1 MQNLIGTG
9 YVLEVDTT
17 TAVATN
23 TRGTDANYKVV
34 ACLTSNGVE
43 VTNASQDISNK
54 CDNGFASSVPGLG
67 SSTFSGDGQ
76 AVSLTETEEDTMI
89 NYQILLG
96 LAVNKTVFF
105 LRMTDAAGLTVREG
119 KVWISSYSETAPN
132 ADAYTFTATFQVT
145 GELFILPATT

>member
-1 MQNLIGTG
+1 MINQIGTG
-9 YVLEVDTT
+9 YVLEVDTV

-23 TRGTDANYKVV
+23 ERGTDANYKVI

-43 VTNASQDISNK
+43 VSNASQDISNK

-76 AVSLTETEEDTMI
+76 AVSISGDELTTMI
-89 NYQILLG
+89 NYQTLIG

-105 LRMTDAAGLTVREG
+105 LRMTDASNTVVREA

-132 ADAYTFTATFQVT
+132 AEAYTFTATFQVT
-145 GELFILPATT
+145 GELFIVPSV

>member
-23 TRGTDANYKVV
+23 TRGADANYKVV

-76 AVSLTETEEDTMI
+76 AVSLTDTEEDTMV